1 MYTANLK
8 NLLNY
13 FETQQLPSWKSEYKS
28 WISDYDVKTLE
39 DDKIQLTLSVLGH
52 SPEDITLEASDEKI
66 SVKATKKED
75 SSSLIQD
82 IDATFA
88 IDKNYDTS
96 KVDAKFTNGLLTIT
110 IGKKEE
116 KKAKKVTI
124 KVG

>member
-13 FETQQLPSWKSEYKS
+13 FENQELPSWKSHYKS
-28 WISDYDVKTLE
+28 SITEYDVKTLE
-39 DDKIQLTLSVLGH
+39 DEKIQLTLSVLGH
-52 SPEDITLEASDEKI
+52 APEDITLEVTDDKV

-75 SSSLIQD
+75 ASSLVQD
-82 IDATFA
+82 IDATFS
-88 IDKNYDTS
+88 IDKTYDTS

>member
-1 MYTANLK
+1 
-8 NLLNY
+8 
-13 FETQQLPSWKSEYKS
+13 
-28 WISDYDVKTLE
+28 
-39 DDKIQLTLSVLGH
+39 LGH
-52 SPEDITLEASDEKI
+52 APEDITLEVTDDKV

-75 SSSLIQD
+75 ASSLVQD
-82 IDATFA
+82 IDATFS
-88 IDKNYDTS
+88 IDKTYDTS